1 MKIYFILIITLCVL
15 MAACSSP
22 SANAPQSQPSATVS
36 PMETMK
42 ALNEA
47 ARSKDTATLK
57 NLVSRGTLTM
67 MEENA
72 KSQNTTVDELLAK
85 GSAAPFEELPVMRN
99 EKIAGDTATVEVK
112 DKSSEKWTTLPFV
125 KEDGGWK
132 VALDKFVE
140 EMKKKM
146 TEEMKTPAGNSNKT
160 ANTGKS
166 KTDK

>member
-1 MKIYFILIITLCVL
+1 
-15 MAACSSP
+15 
-22 SANAPQSQPSATVS
+22 
-36 PMETMK
+36 
-42 ALNEA
+42 
-47 ARSKDTATLK
+47 
-57 NLVSRGTLTM
+57 M